1 VAVCPGNSPARVGM
15 DFGGAFTLGVQ
26 IREIG
31 SRHSMLSLS
40 RIEKTFGATRAL
52 KSVCLEAAGGTVLG
66 LAGENGAGKSTL
78 IKIVS
83 GAVVP
88 DQGSVTLDGKQI
100 APRNTNEAIGL
111 GISSVFQEL
120 TLVRE
125 LSVERNLLLTS
136 APTHAWGSISRKRA
150 RETAKEILARHR
162 LDVEPSAGVGDLPL
176 GQQQMLE
183 IVRAVERN
191 PRVLLL
197 DEATSALGD
206 NEVAWLAELI
216 VGLRNSGAIVL
227 FISHRWD
234 EIVRF
239 CNRVA
244 ILRNGAVVSI
254 ADTEV
259 ISEDEAVRLMT
270 GQEAAESSFPD
281 KLHSNDKVL
290 LSASGLR
297 SPALRG
303 VSVEIRKGE
312 ILGLGG
318 LVGQGQGSM
327 LEALFGAHALTAGTI
342 DIGGA
347 PFERRTPRAA
357 ISAGLAYVP
366 QERKSEGLLL
376 AKSVADNLTYA
387 ILRQLRSLFGLLD
400 PRYEAELVRGAIA
413 RAKIHTRGGAEPIAN
428 LSGGNQQKT
437 LLEKWLLTKPSIL
450 LLNDVTR
457 GVDIGT
463 KRLIYALIA
472 EIARKGVAVVWY
484 STDARELVGVVH
496 RVLVMLQGSINE
508 ELTGE
513 NITVDR
519 IVRASVVGASLVQG
533 GVDVGVAR

>member
-1 VAVCPGNSPARVGM
+1 
-15 DFGGAFTLGVQ
+15 
-26 IREIG
+26 
-31 SRHSMLSLS
+31 MLSLS

-52 KSVCLEAAGGTVLG
+52 KLVSLEAAGGTVLG

-78 IKIVS
+78 MKIVS
-83 GAVVP
+83 GAVAP
-88 DQGSVTLDGKQI
+88 DRGSITLDGKQI
-100 APRNTNEAIGL
+100 APRNTNEAISL

-120 TLVRE
+120 TLVRA

-150 RETAKEILARHR
+150 RQTTEEILARHR
-162 LDVEPSAGVGDLPL
+162 LDVDLGASVGDLPL
-176 GQQQMLE
+176 GRQQMLE

-216 VGLRNSGAIVL
+216 AGLRNSGAIVL

-244 ILRNGAVVSI
+244 ILRNGALVSI
-254 ADTEV
+254 ADTKAV
-259 ISEDEAVRLMT
+259 SEDEAVRLMT
-270 GQEAAESSFPD
+270 GQEGAESSFPD

-327 LEALFGAHALTAGTI
+327 LEALFGAHALTAGAIEI
-342 DIGGA
+342 DGA

-376 AKSVADNLTYA
+376 AKSVADNITYA
-387 ILRQLRSLFGLLD
+387 LLRQLRSFFGVLD
-400 PRYEAELVRGAIA
+400 PRYERELVRGAIA
-413 RAKIHTRGGAEPIAN
+413 RAKIHTRGGGEPIAN
-428 LSGGNQQKT
+428 LSGGNQQKA

-472 EIARKGVAVVWY
+472 DIARNGVAVIWY

-496 RVLVMLQGSINE
+496 RVLVMLQGRINE
-508 ELTGE
+508 ELTGD

-533 GVDVGVAR
+533 GVDAGAAR

>member
-1 VAVCPGNSPARVGM
+1 
-15 DFGGAFTLGVQ
+15 
-26 IREIG
+26 
-31 SRHSMLSLS
+31 MLSLS

-52 KSVCLEAAGGTVLG
+52 KSVTLEASGGTVLG

-83 GAVVP
+83 GAVRP
-88 DQGSVTLDGKQI
+88 DHGSVTLDGKLI
-100 APRNTNEAIGL
+100 ALRDTNDAISQ

-125 LSVERNLLLTS
+125 LSVEHNLLLTS
-136 APTHAWGSISRKRA
+136 PPTHVWGSISRRRA
-150 RETAKEILARHR
+150 RGKAKEILARHR
-162 LDVEPSAGVGDLPL
+162 LDVDPGASVGDLSL

-191 PRVLLL
+191 SRVLLL

-216 VGLRNSGAIVL
+216 VGLRNSGAIIL

-244 ILRNGAVVSI
+244 ILRNGALVSI
-254 ADTEV
+254 ADTET
-259 ISEDEAVRLMT
+259 ISENEAIRLMT
-270 GQEAAESSFPD
+270 GQEAADSSFPD
-281 KLHSNDKVL
+281 KLHSNDGVL
-290 LSASGLR
+290 LAASGLQ

-303 VSVEIRKGE
+303 VSLEIRKGE

-327 LEALFGAHALTAGTI
+327 LEALFGAHALSAGTI

-366 QERKSEGLLL
+366 EERKSAGLLL
-376 AKSVADNLTYA
+376 AKSVADNITYG
-387 ILRQLRSLFGLLD
+387 ILRQLRAFFGVLD
-400 PRYEAELVRGAIA
+400 PLYEDKLVRCAIA

-428 LSGGNQQKT
+428 LSGGNQQKA

-472 EIARKGVAVVWY
+472 EIARSGVAVVWY

-496 RVLVMLQGSINE
+496 RVLVMLQGRINE

-519 IVRASVVGASLVQG
+519 IVRASVVGASLAHG
-533 GVDVGVAR
+533 GADAVAVP

>member
-1 VAVCPGNSPARVGM
+1 
-15 DFGGAFTLGVQ
+15 
-26 IREIG
+26 
-31 SRHSMLSLS
+31 MLSLS

-52 KSVCLEAAGGTVLG
+52 KSVSLEAAGGTVLG

-83 GAVVP
+83 GAVIP
-88 DQGSVTLDGKQI
+88 DEGTVTLDGKQI
-100 APRNTNEAIGL
+100 ALRDTNDAIGRR
-111 GISSVFQEL
+111 ISSVFQEL

-136 APTHAWGSISRKRA
+136 APTHAWGSIARKRA
-150 RETAKEILARHR
+150 RQTAEEILARHR
-162 LDVEPSAGVGDLPL
+162 LDIDPGASVGDLPL

-206 NEVAWLAELI
+206 NEVGWLAELI
-216 VGLRNSGAIVL
+216 AGLRKSGDIIL

-244 ILRNGAVVSI
+244 ILRNGALVSI
-254 ADTEV
+254 ADTETV
-259 ISEDEAVRLMT
+259 SEDEAVRLMT
-270 GQEAAESSFPD
+270 GQEAAKSSFPD

-297 SPALRG
+297 SPALRE

-342 DIGGA
+342 DISGA

-366 QERKSEGLLL
+366 QERKTEGLLL
-376 AKSVADNLTYA
+376 GKSVADNISYA
-387 ILRQLRSLFGLLD
+387 ILRQLRSFFGLLD
-400 PRYEAELVRGAIA
+400 PRYEGELVRSAIA

-428 LSGGNQQKT
+428 LSGGNQQKA
-437 LLEKWLLTKPSIL
+437 LLEKWLLTRPSIL

-472 EIARKGVAVVWY
+472 DIARNGVAVVWY

-496 RVLVMLQGSINE
+496 RVLVMLQGRINE
-508 ELTGE
+508 ELAGDA
-513 NITVDR
+513 ITVDR
-519 IVRASVVGASLVQG
+519 IVRASVVGASFAQG
-533 GVDVGVAR
+533 GADAGAAR